1 MARINQD
8 FDLFAAEDKQ
18 INFTILDE
26 NNQAV
31 DLEGSEAVWVAVRL
45 SAEPI
50 IVMTKR
56 VSTGG
61 ILIQDNTYQV
71 LLNDIDTDQLHGK
84 YRHELKMTNSEGK
97 DSVVAVGQLQI
108 YKSFTKD
115 L

>member
-8 FDLFAAEDKQ
+8 FDLFAGEDKQ
-18 INFTILDE
+18 INFTITNE
-26 NNQAV
+26 YNEEV
-31 DLEGSEAVWVAVRL
+31 ELEGSEAIWVAVRL
-45 SAEPI
+45 SSEPVFV
-50 IVMTKR
+50 IVKR

-61 ILIQDNTYQV
+61 ILIEGNTYQV

-84 YRHELKMTNSEGK
+84 YRHELKMTNSEDK